1 MLFTNF
7 FITQMIR
14 LSALTW
20 SSSNVSTTLLV
31 WGLQFLISYQL
42 LCLCRSTQ
50 HICLK
55 ISQIRVINQGEKKKP
70 KHACGWKPKDMM
82 WGSSEITWIRIMDQV
97 MTMMLGGEFF
107 FFFCNTSTTRRHAI
121 NLIGQLCVTTVM
133 NDWKKMTISSFI
145 KLENKN
151 FKIREW
157 VPSVHFREGSTAIQD
172 LSST

>member
-55 ISQIRVINQGEKKKP
+55 ISQIRVINQGEKKKT

-82 WGSSEITWIRIMDQV
+82 WGSSEITWIRIM
-97 MTMMLGGEFF
+97 MLGGDFF
-107 FFFCNTSTTRRHAI
+107 FLCNTSTTRRHAI

-133 NDWKKMTISSFI
+133 NGWKKMTISSFI
-145 KLENKN
+145 KLENNK
-151 FKIREW
+151 FKIRE
-157 VPSVHFREGSTAIQD
+157 
-172 LSST
+172 